1 MTILTYQVLVRR
13 GADGVVATLDELD
26 CLAACQT
33 VPEALEEIAQRASH
47 ILQRYIDA
55 AAAPPTPA
63 RLSLLPLNLEI
74 PGRSDGV
81 ASDAYRCGSAGVGGE
96 ERAGSGC
103 VSPRQVEQV
112 LVRQLLTS
120 DSGCPWPRPALEN
133 ELRELINVGPTE
145 VGNALAHL
153 SATEVIA
160 VNGELISPRRSTK
173 HLDALGI
180 LAF

>member
-1 MTILTYQVLVRR
+1 MAMLTYQVLVRR
-13 GADGVVATLDELD
+13 GAEGVVATLDELD
-26 CLAACQT
+26 CLAACQA
-33 VPEALEEIAQRASH
+33 VPEALEEIAQRADH

-55 AAAPPTPA
+55 AAVPPTPV
-63 RLSLLPLNLEI
+63 RHSLLPLNLQVA
-74 PGRSDGV
+74 GRSDRVPSHAYQRDPAAAGGADP
-81 ASDAYRCGSAGVGGE
+81 AS
-96 ERAGSGC
+96 SGC
-103 VSPRQVEQV
+103 VSGRQIEQV

-120 DSGCPWPRPALEN
+120 DPRSPWSRSALEN
-133 ELRELINVGPTE
+133 ELRELINVDPTA

-160 VNGELISPRRSTK
+160 INGELISPRRSTG